1 MPGFLF
7 PGQSHPAWAGGTSKP
22 GGMIWWFD
30 APLASQA
37 NQTGMIFAEEGDS
50 KKEEGESRQPS
61 GRPLGWVACSVSISC
76 SSSMTITEA
85 SS

>member
-37 NQTGMIFAEEGDS
+37 N
-50 KKEEGESRQPS
+50 
-61 GRPLGWVACSVSISC
+61 
-76 SSSMTITEA
+76 
-85 SS
+85 